1 MDAATP
7 DPREVEL
14 VARGIATAVA
24 PDGGLTDMQAAL
36 L

>member
-24 PDGGLTDMQAAL
+24 PDGRSGAVNG
-36 L
+36 